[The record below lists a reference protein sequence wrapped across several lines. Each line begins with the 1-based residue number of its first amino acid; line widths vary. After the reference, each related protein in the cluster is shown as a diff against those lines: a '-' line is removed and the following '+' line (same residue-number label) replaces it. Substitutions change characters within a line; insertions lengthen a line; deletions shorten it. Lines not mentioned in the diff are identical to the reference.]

1 MSKKFREYYEMKT
14 VAAGKGTRQVA
25 VYKGDYYR
33 FAVADPVRMHY
44 GIILFIL
51 ALLNMGFFIS
61 DGMLN
66 GAFSRIIY
74 ITVPYAIQ
82 FLPAMFLISS
92 SFQFLRSKGDMTAPE
107 YISKFRKIKT
117 MGYINF
123 VMSLITAVECALLL
137 ILRKI
142 SPGINEILFIVFAVI
157 IAIIL
162 AIMLYSHKRIENSI
176 EIIKDNQNNISSD
189 SI

>member
-1 MSKKFREYYEMKT
+1 MSRKFRDYYEMKT

-44 GIILFIL
+44 GILLFIL
-51 ALLNMGFFIS
+51 SLLNMGFFIS

-92 SFQFLRSKGDMTAPE
+92 SFQFLRAKGDLTVPE

-117 MGYINF
+117 MGYINLC
-123 VMSLITAVECALLL
+123 MSLITAIESALLL
-137 ILRKI
+137 LFHKI
-142 SPGINEILFIVFAVI
+142 SPGTNEILFIVFTVTI
-157 IAIIL
+157 VLIL
-162 AIMLYSHKRIENSI
+162 ALILYFHKILENST
-176 EIIKDNQNNISSD
+176 EIIKVNQNNISSG